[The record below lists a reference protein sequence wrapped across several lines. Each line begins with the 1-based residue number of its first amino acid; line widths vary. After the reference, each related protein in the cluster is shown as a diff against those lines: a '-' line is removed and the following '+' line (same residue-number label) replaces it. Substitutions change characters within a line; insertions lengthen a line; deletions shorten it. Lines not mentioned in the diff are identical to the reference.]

1 MKSVCAWC
9 NTVLAD
15 GGASAESRPI
25 THGMCL
31 QCAQE
36 FLADLAE
43 PMRDF
48 LDRLGVPVL
57 VVDSGA
63 VVRNANAQACEL
75 LGKDLAGIQDHRPG
89 EVVECIHSS
98 APGGCGRQLHCQS
111 CTIRKIVLETH
122 ATGRSFK
129 RVPAYPDLQTCDGVK
144 RTRVEISSELV
155 NDLVLLR
162 IHEIREAGDEEDAA
176 DSHGA
181 TLI

>member
-15 GGASAESRPI
+15 GDASEPRPI
-25 THGMCL
+25 THGICL
-31 QCAQE
+31 QCAQG

-57 VVDSGA
+57 VIDSGA

-75 LGKDLAGIQDHRPG
+75 LGKDLGGIQDHRPG
-89 EVVECIHSS
+89 DVVECIHSS
-98 APGGCGRQLHCQS
+98 EPGGCGRQLHCQS

-122 ATGRSFK
+122 ATGRSFN
-129 RVPAYPDLQTCDGVK
+129 RVPAYPDLQTRDGIK
-144 RTRVEISSELV
+144 RSRVEISSELV

-162 IHEIREAGDEEDAA
+162 IHEICEAGGEEIAA
-176 DSHGA
+176 D
-181 TLI
+181 